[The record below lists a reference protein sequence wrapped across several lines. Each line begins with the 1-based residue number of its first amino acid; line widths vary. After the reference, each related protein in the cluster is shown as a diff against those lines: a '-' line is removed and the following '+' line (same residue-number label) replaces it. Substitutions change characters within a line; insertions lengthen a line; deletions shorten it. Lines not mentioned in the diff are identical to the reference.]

1 MDTTSSSA
9 QQAARSTG
17 ARKADDLPNEGDLR
31 VIDTTLVLLRHG
43 RLVLGL
49 PLLLA
54 TIVVIVSLLQAR
66 TYTAAGAFA
75 PQAASNLLARFAGVA
90 AQLGVAVPTQQATES
105 ADFYADLLRS
115 RNVLSELV
123 HARYTRGRG
132 PEATE
137 GTFIELSRVRGA
149 DSADREDRAIRR
161 LSRALSVSVKPRTGV
176 VSFQVTTRDP
186 ILSRQLADRTLE
198 VVNRFNL
205 ERRQSRAGAER
216 RFVETRLADAERD
229 LRGLEDRLQAW
240 LQQNRDYKDSPRL
253 LFEYQRLSNEVTLK
267 QGVVTTL
274 AQAFEQARIDEVRDT
289 PVLTVVEDPVVPTR
303 PNSRRTVAKAVLA
316 MVFGAGLG
324 VLLTALRERFDR
336 LGANR
341 PGFLTEARR
350 VLGLALRG
358 KRT

>member
-1 MDTTSSSA
+1 MDTTSSGI
-9 QQAARSTG
+9 QQAARPMSTP
-17 ARKADDLPNEGDLR
+17 KPNEGESQ
-31 VIDTTLVLLRHG
+31 VIDATLVLLKYG

-49 PLLLA
+49 PVLLA
-54 TIVVIVSLLQAR
+54 TFVVIASLLQPR

-90 AQLGVAVPTQQATES
+90 AQLGVAVPAQQATES
-105 ADFYADLLRS
+105 ADFYGDLLRS

-123 HARYTRGRG
+123 RARYTRGEG
-132 PEATE
+132 AQATE
-137 GTFIELSRVRGA
+137 GSFIELSRVRGA

-161 LSRALSVSVKPRTGV
+161 LSRALSVSVKPRTGI

-186 ILSRQLADRTLE
+186 ILSRQIADRTLE

-205 ERRQSRAGAER
+205 ERRKSRAGAER
-216 RFVETRLADAERD
+216 RFVESRLADAERD
-229 LRGLEDRLQAW
+229 LRALEDRLQVW

-253 LFEYQRLSNEVTLK
+253 LFEHQRLSNEVILK

-303 PNSRRTVAKAVLA
+303 PNSRRIVAKAVLA
-316 MVFGAGLG
+316 LVFGSGFG
-324 VLLTALRERFDR
+324 VLLTALRERVDGLR
-336 LGANR
+336 ATR
-341 PGFLTEARR
+341 PGFFAEARR
-350 VLGLALRG
+350 LLWLALRG
-358 KRT
+358 QRM